1 MGSSFSGKHA
11 LVLAVADSRMVTL
24 AGWADVLV
32 VSGGYGSDL
41 N

>member
-1 MGSSFSGKHA
+1 MGSSLSGKHA
-11 LVLAVADSRMVTL
+11 LVLVADSRMVAL

-32 VSGGYGSDL
+32 VAGDYGSDL